1 MDVTQGRFWIGAGGA
16 TPMHVEWEAPVPPM
30 GKPALVLIHGGGGQ
44 GSEWLRTPD
53 GRPGWAPVLSAR
65 GYPVY
70 VVDRPGYGRAAAG
83 AEELGELGPAPTP
96 ASLAALL
103 RPAPDQLPTADPH
116 TQWPGPGGPPEHDPI
131 LAAMLTRA
139 RPIPLDLRLAHEL
152 ERHAGAA
159 LLDRIGRAIL
169 ITHSAG
175 APAGWLMA
183 AARPDLVRGIVSPWS
198 RRGRRSA
205 PPRDRGPGWPAGS
218 PRRRFAL
225 ACAARRWCSCLRR
238 PRRSAATTWR
248 CGTTW
253 PKAGAEVELLRLAE
267 HGVTGNGHGMI
278 FERNH
283 LEVLSVVLA
292 AIEQIAERTADT
304 AQV

>member
-1 MDVTQGRFWIGAGGA
+1 VDVTQGRFWIGAGGA
-16 TPMHVEWEAPVPPM
+16 TPMHVEWEAPVPPT
-30 GKPALVLIHGGGGQ
+30 GQPALILIHGGGGQ

-65 GYPVY
+65 GHPVY

-103 RPAPDQLPTADPH
+103 RPAPEQQPTADPH
-116 TQWPGPGGPPEHDPI
+116 TQWPGPGGAPQDDPV
-131 LAAMLTRA
+131 LAAMLAHA
-139 RPIPLDLRLAHEL
+139 RPMPVDLRLAHEL

-183 AARPDLVRGIVSPWS
+183 DARPDLVRGIV
-198 RRGRRSA
+198 A
-205 PPRDRGPGWPAGS
+205 LEPAGPPFRAREG
-218 PRRRFAL
+218 PRAGL
-225 ACAARRWCSCLRR
+225 ACGLTATPLGAGLRGT
-238 PRRSAATTWR
+238 PVVLVSAQASPQR
-248 CGTTW
+248 HQDVAVRDYLAE
-253 PKAGAEVELLRLAE
+253 AGAEVQLLRLAE

-283 LEVLSVVLA
+283 LEVLGVVLA
-292 AIEQIAERTADT
+292 AIERITERTADT

>member
-1 MDVTQGRFWIGAGGA
+1 M
-16 TPMHVEWEAPVPPM
+16 
-30 GKPALVLIHGGGGQ
+30 
-44 GSEWLRTPD
+44 
-53 GRPGWAPVLSAR
+53 LSAR

-183 AARPDLVRGIVSPWS
+183 AARPDLVRGIVSLE
-198 RRGRRSA
+198 
-205 PPRDRGPGWPAGS
+205 PAGPPFRAPEG
-218 PRRRFAL
+218 PRAGL
-225 ACAARRWCSCLRR
+225 ACGLTATPLRSGLRGTPVVLVSAQASPQRRHDVAVRDYL
-238 PRRSAATTWR
+238 AE
-248 CGTTW
+248 
-253 PKAGAEVELLRLAE
+253 AGAAVSCSASPTTASPA
-267 HGVTGNGHGMI
+267 TGTG
-278 FERNH
+278 
-283 LEVLSVVLA
+283 
-292 AIEQIAERTADT
+292 
-304 AQV
+304 